1 MPFSGRTLHVVDYEN
16 VFGGLKPERVRD
28 SRACYERAFVGIED
42 DVVVA
47 AHPRHF
53 PVLPV
58 NWQNARHRF
67 RDGKNGADLALLEV
81 LDDDHVLDRFETV
94 VIASGD
100 GIFVKPA
107 RRLRRAGIHVHV
119 VSKPPSFAKE
129 LRQCATSA
137 SLFKGG
143 KFFELA
149 VQLDRA
155 QPHVVYDAGI
165 WLARE
170 KRLDGDVQSAFVAN
184 PVVHQMPEMPN
195 RQRLPGFYCSNR
207 CGA

>member
-1 MPFSGRTLHVVDYEN
+1 MATSSSIRFPRAPSVPFSGRTLRVVGYEN
-16 VFGGLKPERVRD
+16 VFGGLKPEKVRD

-107 RRLRRAGIHVHV
+107 RRLRRARADRSRWDTMLAEMRGALQAV
-119 VSKPPSFAKE
+119 
-129 LRQCATSA
+129 
-137 SLFKGG
+137 
-143 KFFELA
+143 LA
-149 VQLDRA
+149 V
-155 QPHVVYDAGI
+155 
-165 WLARE
+165 
-170 KRLDGDVQSAFVAN
+170 DVFV
-184 PVVHQMPEMPN
+184 
-195 RQRLPGFYCSNR
+195 
-207 CGA
+207 